1 MQRYSLNYT
10 EAIYR
15 WLAENDFTLV
25 VVDYDASVQL
35 RSCQAWMIPFTMVYD
50 NDRDDVWQGYLL
62 QSYNTIVSFVAESS
76 DGEILTVRLG
86 KWSPTTSRQQT
97 WFERDVEHLM

>member
-1 MQRYSLNYT
+1 MKRYTLTHTDSMYN
-10 EAIYR
+10 
-15 WLAENDFTLV
+15 WLSDNLFTLT
-25 VVDYDASVQL
+25 VVDYDASEQL
-35 RSCQAWMIPFTMVYD
+35 RSCQAWMIPFTMVCDY
-50 NDRDDVWQGYLL
+50 DRDEVWEGYLL

-76 DGEILTVRLG
+76 NGEILTVRLG